1 MPRSNLRNRQREHR
15 VTANEFRALALAL
28 PDVEERSHMGH
39 PDFRA
44 NGRIFATLADEEA
57 ALAMAKVSP
66 EVQEALIEG
75 APKVF
80 RPCAGMW
87 GMGGATYVEL
97 RAAQPSAVKRALHAA
112 YDLVMASNPA
122 KPRRRK
128 SGPGGT

>member
-1 MPRSNLRNRQREHR
+1 M
-15 VTANEFRALALAL
+15 TADEFRALALAL

-57 ALAMAKVSP
+57 SLAMVKVSP
-66 EVQEALIEG
+66 EMQESLIETQ
-75 APKVF
+75 PKVF

-97 RAAQPSAVKRALHAA
+97 SAAKPATVKRALRAA
-112 YDLVMASNPA
+112 FEQAMASKPA
-122 KPRRRK
+122 KPRRRT